1 MINRRLISLL
11 TVALVLVGGCQRTGK
26 HEYADT
32 ITFTD
37 DYNNHVVLTEQPRRI
52 VSTSPAVTEIM
63 FAIGADSL
71 LVGRTDFCNYPP
83 QAASI
88 ESIGGISNLN
98 VEKIL
103 SLSPDLVISGSMIPK
118 KSAQHLENMGVKAA
132 FVTEKPHFGG
142 LYDNIAAIGLLTG
155 HSQAADS
162 LIALLRQQEQELRNS
177 DFENH
182 PTVYYVV
189 GFGPTGN
196 FTAGGNSFINDIITL
211 AGGVNIARDM
221 QGWAYSTE
229 ALMAANPDYIVIRR
243 EDSASFCNSRPYN
256 HLSAVAE
263 GRVIGIESG
272 TIDLQVPRN
281 MEAVTYLR
289 KHFN

>member
-196 FTAGGNSFINDIITL
+196 FTAGGNSFIND
-211 AGGVNIARDM
+211 
-221 QGWAYSTE
+221 
-229 ALMAANPDYIVIRR
+229 PDYIVIRR

>member
-1 MINRRLISLL
+1 MKNILRCILAATLILACS
-11 TVALVLVGGCQRTGK
+11 CQRVARQDT
-26 HEYADT
+26 ADT
-32 ITFTD
+32 VTYTD
-37 DYNNHVVLTEQPRRI
+37 DYGNHIVLTQRPHRI

-63 FAIGADSL
+63 FALGADSL

-103 SLSPDLVISGSMIPK
+103 SLSPDLVISGSMIPQ

-132 FVTEKPHFGG
+132 YITEKPHFEG

-155 HSQAADS
+155 YSHAADS
-162 LIALLRQQEQELRNS
+162 LIAVLRQEELTLRADS
-177 DFENH
+177 LASH

-196 FTAGGNSFINDIITL
+196 FTAGGNSFINDVITL
-211 AGGVNIARDM
+211 AGGVNIARNM

-229 ALMAANPDYIVIRR
+229 ALVAADPDYIVIRR
-243 EDSASFCNSRPYN
+243 EDSAAFCNCRPYN
-256 HLSAVAE
+256 HLSAV
-263 GRVIGIESG
+263 GRHHVIGIESG